1 MRMRMRMR
9 AEPLVMNRKGIG
21 SQEAKKIQ
29 EGNAE
34 HSTEATAPETESPHP
49 EAHWNWATLTATLRR
64 FALRSSASEAPFAF
78 RLASILV
85 WIVSVT
91 AGALPSAAARD
102 LRRRREDSMASRVPC
117 RNPRPGDSNRQRG
130 ETRVDGC
137 FFVPLVAGGRARYR
151 ALERRWLL
159 E

>member
-1 MRMRMRMR
+1 MRTP
-9 AEPLVMNRKGIG
+9 AVPLAMQRKGIE
-21 SQEAKKIQ
+21 SEERKKGAGGGPQ
-29 EGNAE
+29 
-34 HSTEATAPETESPHP
+34 TTALKPETESPHP
-49 EAHWNWATLTATLRR
+49 EAQLTWMTLTATLRR

-117 RNPRPGDSNRQRG
+117 RNPRPGDSDRQRG
-130 ETRVDGC
+130 ETR
-137 FFVPLVAGGRARYR
+137 
-151 ALERRWLL
+151 
-159 E
+159 